1 MVIITHLKNHTIIL
15 RNKKVEK
22 SMKRMTLIL
31 ILMFSSF
38 SFADDVIFEITKH
51 NASAIPIAILPLT
64 NNVQST
70 NISTVISGD
79 LNLSGQF
86 RTLGSEDLIANPKF
100 ASQIKYGEWRM
111 VGADYLT
118 MGSVRASGPG
128 RYEIDIKLF
137 SVVDQKQM
145 LSLTLPVL
153 EGDFRSGGHYIA
165 DKIYEKITG
174 IKGIFSTKIAYVTAT
189 QITDGIQY
197 QLLVAD
203 ADGKNSQA
211 LVTSSQPLL
220 SPKWSPQGNKLA
232 YVSFEKG
239 NSAIYI
245 QDLSTGSRELIS
257 NYKGIN
263 SGPSFSPDG
272 RQLALTLSKS
282 GNPEIYTMDIYTRR
296 LKQITKS
303 WAIDTGAN
311 WAPDGNSLVFTSDR
325 GGKPNLYQVDLNSL
339 VASRLTF
346 EGDYNAGGSFSPDG
360 EHICYV
366 QGNKNNYKIAL
377 RHNKSETSQQISDGP
392 LDETPTFAPNNNMI
406 LYATKNTKGQGILI
420 STSLDGS
427 TKNQLLVSNGHI
439 REPSWSP
446 VIN

>member
-1 MVIITHLKNHTIIL
+1 MKRITLLFVLIYSSFNFAESFDEVKFIITNSK
-15 RNKKVEK
+15 
-22 SMKRMTLIL
+22 
-31 ILMFSSF
+31 
-38 SFADDVIFEITKH
+38 
-51 NASAIPIAILPLT
+51 ASAIPIAILPFT
-64 NNVQST
+64 NNSQVT
-70 NISTVISGD
+70 NLTSVISDD

-86 RTLGSEDLIANPKF
+86 RTLAQNQLIEQPKYAN
-100 ASQIKYGEWRM
+100 QIKYSTWRQLD
-111 VGADYLT
+111 ADYIT
-118 MGSVRASGPG
+118 IGSIQASGRD
-128 RYEIDIKLF
+128 RYELYIKLF
-137 SVVDQKQM
+137 SVVEQKQI
-145 LSLTLPVL
+145 LSLTLPVH
-153 EGDFRSGGHYIA
+153 EGDLRSGGHYIA

-189 QITDGIQY
+189 QITGGIEY

-220 SPKWSPQGNKLA
+220 SPKWSPLGDKLV

-245 QDLSTGSRELIS
+245 QNLSTGSRELMS

-263 SGPSFSPDG
+263 SGASFSPDG
-272 RQLALTLSKS
+272 KQLALTLSKS
-282 GNPEIYTMDIYTRR
+282 GNAEIYTMDIYT
-296 LKQITKS
+296 KKIKKITNS

-325 GGKPNLYQVDLNSL
+325 GGKPNLYKIDLQTLS
-339 VASRLTF
+339 SKRLTF
-346 EGDYNAGGSFSPDG
+346 EGDYNAGGSYSPNGDY
-360 EHICYV
+360 ICYV
-366 QGNKNNYKIAL
+366 QGNHNDYKIAL
-377 RHNKSETSQQISDGP
+377 RHNKTETSLNISDGP

-406 LYATKNTKGQGILI
+406 LYATKNKKGQGILI

-427 TKNQLLVSNGHI
+427 TKNLLLVSNGHI

>member
-1 MVIITHLKNHTIIL
+1 
-15 RNKKVEK
+15 
-22 SMKRMTLIL
+22 MKRMTLIL